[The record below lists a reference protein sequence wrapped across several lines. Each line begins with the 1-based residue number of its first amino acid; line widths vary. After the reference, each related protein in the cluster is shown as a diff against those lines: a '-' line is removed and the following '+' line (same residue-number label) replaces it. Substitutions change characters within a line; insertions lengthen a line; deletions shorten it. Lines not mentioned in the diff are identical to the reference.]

1 MSASHGESMTRSPN
15 RQSNGDGRKLAEQV
29 ALEIEAAAMEAGWP
43 VGEVLGSET
52 ELIERYGVSR
62 AVFREAVRIVEHHM
76 VARMRRGPG
85 GGLVVTAPD
94 LNAAKRS
101 VALYLD
107 YANVHADDMFEART
121 AIETTAVRVAT
132 ERLTEEGVARLR
144 EVLAAEA
151 RPDAEVLES
160 GQAHDLHVTIAE
172 LTGNPALHLFARI
185 LISLTFQ
192 RAGTGPR
199 KYDAEAA
206 AHEAHCA
213 HEAIVEA
220 MIQGDTGLAVHR
232 MRRHLQA
239 VARFFPERE

>member
-1 MSASHGESMTRSPN
+1 MSASHGESVPLSPHK
-15 RQSNGDGRKLAEQV
+15 QPNGDGRKLAEQV
-29 ALEIEAAAMEAGWP
+29 AMEIETAAMEAGWP
-43 VGEVLGSET
+43 VGEVLGSES

-132 ERLTEEGVARLR
+132 ERLTEEGVVRLR
-144 EVLAAEA
+144 EVLAAEV
-151 RPDAEVLES
+151 RPGAEMLES

-192 RAGTGPR
+192 RAGAAPR
-199 KYDAEAA
+199 DYDAEAA
-206 AHEAHCA
+206 AHGVHCA
-213 HEAIVEA
+213 HEAIVDA
-220 MIQGDTGLAVHR
+220 MIQGDTSLAVHR
-232 MRRHLQA
+232 MRQHLQA
-239 VARFFPERE
+239 VAAYFPERD

>member
-1 MSASHGESMTRSPN
+1 MPRNLH
-15 RQSNGDGRKLAEQV
+15 RQSSGDGIKLAEQV
-29 ALEIEAAAMEAGWP
+29 ALEIEADTIEAGWP

-94 LNAAKRS
+94 LNAAQRS

-121 AIETTAVRVAT
+121 AIETTAVRAAT
-132 ERLTEEGVARLR
+132 ERLTEEGVVRLR
-144 EVLAAEA
+144 EILAAEVHS
-151 RPDAEVLES
+151 DAEVLES
-160 GQAHDLHVTIAE
+160 GQAHDLHVTIAA
-172 LTGNPALHLFARI
+172 LSGNPALHLFAQI

-192 RAGTGPR
+192 RAGTRPR
-199 KYDAEAA
+199 KYDAKAA

-220 MIQGDTGLAVHR
+220 MIQGDTDLAVHR
-232 MRRHLQA
+232 MRRHLEA
-239 VARFFPERE
+239 VAAFFPERD

>member
-1 MSASHGESMTRSPN
+1 MPRSPQ
-15 RQSNGDGRKLAEQV
+15 RLPSGDGRKLAEQV
-29 ALEIEAAAMEAGWP
+29 ALEIEADTIDAGWP

-94 LNAAKRS
+94 LNAAQRS

-132 ERLTEEGVARLR
+132 ERLTEEGVVRLR
-144 EVLAAEA
+144 EMLAAEI

-160 GQAHDLHVTIAE
+160 GQAHDLHVTIAA
-172 LTGNPALHLFARI
+172 LTGNPALHLFSQI

-192 RAGTGPR
+192 RTGTRPR
-199 KYDAEAA
+199 QYDAKAA

-220 MIQGDTGLAVHR
+220 MVQGDTDLAVYR

-239 VARFFPERE
+239 VATFFPERD

>member
-1 MSASHGESMTRSPN
+1 
-15 RQSNGDGRKLAEQV
+15 
-29 ALEIEAAAMEAGWP
+29 MEAGWP